1 MLVAD
6 AAGEPDSPSGS
17 EEFLHLRAGGPG
29 ARDVDEYAVGQE
41 LAAAAEAAVELDIV
55 VRVSREVVARD
66 GTVGDS
72 ECRGRDEERAPAQ
85 IPVADVL
92 AEPYA
97 VHVDVGAG
105 EAHVVV
111 AERRLPPSPDTLKE
125 LGTICLPRIESRI
138 RRVLAAQVEIRPGPC
153 VRIAI
158 QREGVVGQREAPRHE
173 TLHGERAAGEKP
185 ANAGALCPPG
195 RPARG
200 EIAVGVADVCEPA
213 KTSGLHGLRLRA
225 LLERGDEPV
234 NLRVGRA
241 ARARLF
247 QIGTRRR
254 SVCRCAVS
262 LGSGEIRGG

>member
-29 ARDVDEYAVGQE
+29 ARDVDEYAVGQK
-41 LAAAAEAAVELDIV
+41 LAAAAEAAVQLDVV

-97 VHVDVGAG
+97 VHVHFSAG

-138 RRVLAAQVEIRPGPC
+138 RRVLAAPVELRPHPCPRLPIPREALPGP
-153 VRIAI
+153 
-158 QREGVVGQREAPRHE
+158 P
-173 TLHGERAAGEKP
+173 T
-185 ANAGALCPPG
+185 PP
-195 RPARG
+195 P
-200 EIAVGVADVCEPA
+200 P
-213 KTSGLHGLRLRA
+213 
-225 LLERGDEPV
+225 
-234 NLRVGRA
+234 
-241 ARARLF
+241 
-247 QIGTRRR
+247 
-254 SVCRCAVS
+254 
-262 LGSGEIRGG
+262 